1 MLVRVNI
8 LFHVQKD
15 TTKQQQMLLFAHFAI
30 WEEFAHK
37 LDFLLLIII
46 VKQAG
51 IAQMGLPHSLQIT
64 NSVLSE
70 IIAQLSQL
78 LLQTVLSEHSI
89 LLLK

>member
-1 MLVRVNI
+1 
-8 LFHVQKD
+8 
-15 TTKQQQMLLFAHFAI
+15 MLLFAHFAI

-46 VKQAG
+46 VKQVG

-64 NSVLSE
+64 NSVQSE

-78 LLQTVLSEHSI
+78 LLQTAQSVLLI